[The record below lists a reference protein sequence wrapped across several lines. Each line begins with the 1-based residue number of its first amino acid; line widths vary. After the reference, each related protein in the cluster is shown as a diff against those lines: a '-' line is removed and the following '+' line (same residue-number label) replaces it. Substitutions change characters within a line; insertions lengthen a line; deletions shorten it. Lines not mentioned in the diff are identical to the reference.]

1 MTRGMCM
8 HTRTS
13 CIQRNVRRGFA
24 EMKKMQRRAWTA
36 VLMGLL
42 LTCCLV
48 VGAQA
53 AVGYEDVYGRTLD
66 RVRVRASAS
75 MSAAIEDNI
84 VSGACVFAL
93 DSDYVGGVTWI
104 RVRYRDYEGD
114 IATGWVCQNDGSTT
128 YVQMLSRS
136 DAKNYFGVEDGDLP
150 SKRVGTFTR
159 ADKTS
164 SNQTSGS
171 VNSYGYLQLGS
182 EGTAVRN
189 LQKKL
194 TALGYYDGEITG
206 HFGEKTE
213 AAVKAYQTKAGLYS
227 DGIAGPATQAKLF
240 GTSTSSTA
248 GSKVNLTS
256 DEIRQLQENLKALGF
271 YESGSVTGNYGTLTE
286 EAVRQFQRKYGLDA
300 DGIAGT
306 KTLAKI
312 QSLLGSSSSGTG
324 ADASGMLKPGSSG
337 TAVRQLQEN
346 LKKLGYYESGSV
358 TGNYGP
364 LTEEAVR
371 QFQRKNGLDA
381 DGIAGA
387 KTLAAINSAINGGGS
402 SSGSSSSGSATGTLK
417 LDDEGEEVKQ
427 LQKDLTTLGF
437 YSGEITGHYGSI
449 TKEAVRQF
457 QKKNG
462 LDADGIA
469 GAKTLNKIK
478 ALITGVDDEDPSGII
493 VTPTLRSNYGR
504 TNKDKVNVRTGPST
518 SYKSKTM
525 LALNTYFRITESVSN
540 DNYIWYKISY
550 TVGGYSSTGYI
561 RSDMAYVLTKT
572 EAEDYLAG
580 NVSGGGEV
588 VVNGYVKITGDG
600 VRLRMQPS
608 TDADV
613 YRSADKGEIFA
624 YIRTTTDAA
633 GKTWYGLKIGYWVY
647 GDYVTTNVSDEEIA
661 GSGSSGSGSSS
672 SGYRTLKRGM
682 EGDDVRN
689 LQQALRQ
696 LGYYGSQYSIS
707 GNYGLWT
714 AEAVRQFQLA
724 NGLDADAIAGP
735 KTQAAIYA
743 ALNNSATTDPD
754 HSLDGTTYYNVDYFT
769 YRDAIVK
776 AWGSQTGTIYDIQSG
791 KQWNVKHLYH
801 GNHFDVEPMT
811 AADTAVMCQAYG
823 VSSADKIPYHR
834 RAVLLTVGNQTFC
847 ASMYGQ
853 GHGDDTLPNNN
864 YSGQFCIHLKNSKLN
879 GGDSGD
885 NETVDKDHQAAIQK
899 AYDWVVKNKGVTP
912 KDAYP

>member
-324 ADASGMLKPGSSG
+324 ADASGMLKSGSSG